1 MSLSKEQ
8 SILIIK
14 NVLAGDNSKN
24 NPTAGSNSI
33 LNSVNPGWTTGIKD
47 YARRQNSINAV
58 TELLKGF
65 LDTTSMEILKAEG
78 KKAATMAESLDNASG
93 FGKNI
98 SSKYLPSYN
107 VRTPIVEITIN
118 GYPIYPNKRIL
129 GTTQVVESRLNFQS
143 FNLKLPMGG
152 PEKSV
157 VGELVL
163 FTKNPEEILS
173 YTESWAT
180 EEDAKK
186 TMSGLPML
194 TLRFGWAFSDS
205 TSVDNKD
212 SKQINDVSAM
222 SPQMNFIITNIG
234 MTDPG
239 TAGTTFTLTL
249 QELGTVLLQN
259 SSENLIINSDYP
271 QQQLRVLLE
280 GIMRVRLFTLDDI
293 LYLGNK
299 NTINESL
306 GQTTGILDKQVLDT
320 IIPTYQEKNKRTGE
334 IRKTPLI
341 TDSQDYTF
349 FTNDKSADIGINNRN
364 FEAVAEELAAQCRC
378 KWFPHKNGDKD
389 DEVRTRNASS
399 KLSKIAADLE
409 MLKSLPPDAAISLEQ
424 FNDIQKTL
432 GEDVLITTPAE
443 SKDFLL
449 AKSVL
454 ASLEEAKKSNLARLA
469 ARCRLIWVSNVP
481 ADWNTTG
488 SLFYSNNKNNND
500 PNYKPEAYTE
510 GAYFL
515 LPDILDDFDIFTQD
529 LPICYGSGASNMPY
543 FYGSGQNVFQTS
555 LGTKQ
560 PELFGE
566 VLQLSTNHSNLI
578 AQLATSVKEE
588 LAYAIEGKRLYGIQA
603 ADKYGTIDSKKATA
617 RVRDSSKR
625 TQQEIDDMNAKG
637 QAIISKTKKDIYD
650 GGIKAKLR
658 SGESRLGYGSL
669 ALGSANLLLGDH
681 PSLRGSNKSSALTD
695 IGGPAQ
701 TASLRIRTR
710 ISNFLRFPTAAKIT
724 VLGDPNL
731 LRLGPGCFEL
741 FSYYPVENQDG
752 SITQELNAL
761 TSGVYFVQSI
771 EHNITMGDFT
781 TTLNGTKAVDPINV
795 PSSITLQV
803 FNKLSAEQEIE
814 KTNKLIQQRNEEDAG
829 VINTSKS
836 DIKSSQISKTLAS
849 QFSSVNLN
857 SNEFKT
863 GFLADTL
870 RSTLS
875 DYKTLK

>member
-1 MSLSKEQ
+1 MSLTPEQ
-8 SILIIK
+8 SISIIK

-24 NPTAGSNSI
+24 NPTAGANSI
-33 LNSVNPGWTTGIKD
+33 LNSVNPGWVGGKKD
-47 YARRQNSINAV
+47 YDRRQNSINAV
-58 TELLKGF
+58 TELLKSF
-65 LDTTSMEILKAEG
+65 LDTTSVELLKEEG
-78 KKAATMAESLDNASG
+78 KKTATMAASLNNATG
-93 FGKNI
+93 FGKTI
-98 SSKYLPSYN
+98 DSKYVPSYN
-107 VRTPIVEITIN
+107 VRTPVVEITIN

-129 GTTQVVESRLNFQS
+129 GTTQVTESRLNFQS

-180 EEDAKK
+180 KEDAKK

-194 TLRFGWAFSDS
+194 TLKFGWAFSDS
-205 TSVDNKD
+205 NYSSNQGQ
-212 SKQINDVSAM
+212 QINSVSAM

-234 MTDPG
+234 MSDPG

-259 SSENLIINSDYP
+259 SSDNLIISSDYP

-299 NTINESL
+299 NTINPNL
-306 GQTTGILDKQVLDT
+306 GQTTGLLDKQVLDS
-320 IIPTYQEKNKRTGE
+320 IIPTYEIRNKKTGE
-334 IRKTPLI
+334 IRKIPLI
-341 TDSQDYTF
+341 NDSQDYTF
-349 FTNDKSADIGINNRN
+349 FTNTQSSDIGINNRN
-364 FEAVAEELAAQCRC
+364 FETVANELAGQCRC

-389 DEVRTRNASS
+389 DELRTRNASNN
-399 KLSKIAADLE
+399 LSKIAVDLE
-409 MLKSLPPDAAISLEQ
+409 MIKSLPPEAVLSEEQ
-424 FNDIQKTL
+424 IKNIQKTL
-432 GEDVLITTPAE
+432 GEDASQIKSTNATGVV
-443 SKDFLL
+443 L
-449 AKSVL
+449 AKAAL
-454 ASLEEAKKSNLARLA
+454 TDLEEAKKSNLARLA

-488 SLFYSNNKNNND
+488 SLYYTTNKNSND
-500 PNYKPEAYTE
+500 PEYIPEPYTE

-555 LGTKQ
+555 LGDSQ
-560 PELFGE
+560 PGMFGE
-566 VLQLSTNHSNLI
+566 VLNLSTNHSNLI
-578 AQLATSVKEE
+578 TQLATSVKEE
-588 LAYAIEGKRLYGIQA
+588 MAYAVEGKRMYGLRA
-603 ADKYGTIDSKKATA
+603 ADQFGTIETKQPKAKI
-617 RVRDSSKR
+617 RDSHIR
-625 TQQEIDDMNAKG
+625 TEQEILDMAAKG
-637 QAIISKTKKDIYD
+637 QAIISKTRKEIYD
-650 GGIKAKLR
+650 GGIKNKIR
-658 SGESRLGYGSL
+658 SGGSRLGSSL
-669 ALGSANLLLGDH
+669 ALGSGNLLLGDH
-681 PSLRGSNKSSALTD
+681 PSLRGHAKSSTLTD
-695 IGGPAQ
+695 EEGPIQ

-710 ISNFLRFPTAAKIT
+710 IANFLRFPTATKIT

-741 FSYYPVENQDG
+741 FSYYPVEHEDN
-752 SITQELNAL
+752 SVTQELNAL

-781 TTLNGTKAVDPINV
+781 TTLNGTKAVDPVNV

-803 FNKLSAEQEIE
+803 INKLSDENNTE
-814 KTNKLIQQRNEEDAG
+814 KVNKLTQQRNNEDAG
-829 VINTSKS
+829 IIDNTKT
-836 DIKSSQISKTLAS
+836 DIESSQVSKTLAN
-849 QFSSVNLN
+849 QFSSVDLN
-857 SNEFKT
+857 STEFRA
-863 GFLADTL
+863 GFFADSL
-870 RSTLS
+870 RATLS
-875 DYKTLK
+875 EYKKL